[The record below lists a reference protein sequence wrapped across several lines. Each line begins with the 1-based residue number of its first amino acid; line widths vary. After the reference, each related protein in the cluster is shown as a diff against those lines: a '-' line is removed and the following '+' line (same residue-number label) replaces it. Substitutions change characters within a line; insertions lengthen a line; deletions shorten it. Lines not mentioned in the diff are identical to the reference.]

1 MKIRKEKVGDVVVAT
16 QSGIVIP
23 KGTKVTVEE
32 INEYYFIAKYEGNEI
47 LCLFEHCSHLSGGDW
62 VLESEFGD
70 EPDDDEDN
78 LYVLVE
84 WPESQNYMEED
95 WFEDEASLADCER
108 FGSSAYF
115 IPKNRIE

>member
-1 MKIRKEKVGDVVVAT
+1 LDGNFFQAKY
-16 QSGIVIP
+16 
-23 KGTKVTVEE
+23 KGTEM
-32 INEYYFIAKYEGNEI
+32 YCA
-47 LCLFEHCSHLSGGDW
+47 FEDCAHLSGGNW
-62 VLESEFGD
+62 VLEEEYES
-70 EPDDDEDN
+70 DDEEN

-108 FGSSAYF
+108 FGPSAYF